1 MLFVCAREDLVLLFF
16 LFFLQMVIWQ
26 NRSER
31 SAVSDMQQQYC
42 IVRDYCCKS
51 VILSL
56 WIRDPVVIV
65 GKKCQCQVGF
75 GLGAVSK

>member
-1 MLFVCAREDLVLLFF
+1 
-16 LFFLQMVIWQ
+16 
-26 NRSER
+26 
-31 SAVSDMQQQYC
+31 MQQQYC

-65 GKKCQCQVGF
+65 GKKKKCQCQVGF
-75 GLGAVSK
+75 GLGGVSVQVTSKVVVLECCPVWCSYCLRL

>member
-1 MLFVCAREDLVLLFF
+1 
-16 LFFLQMVIWQ
+16 MVIWQ

-42 IVRDYCCKS
+42 ILYVITAVR

-65 GKKCQCQVGF
+65 GKKKSPCQVGF
-75 GLGAVSK
+75 GLGGVSK